1 MSRSRALVMSIAALW
16 LILPARPAPAQMRT
30 LVDAFGSVDYAHGRS
45 VIQVGSWVKFRL
57 SGTGASGV
65 ANEYTSTLLIAGEEE
80 FWGEDCFWVETHT
93 RMSGG
98 QLVPAATLVSFAI
111 FDDSL
116 AIPSATIYQRKR
128 ITEADENGR
137 PLQQLMLRAEGV
149 VKSREPLGPGFTW
162 RVDTLGTDTVRTAKG
177 DFVCLVVRREQ
188 GVGQT
193 AQSTDSTQYTEI
205 RKRSTTY
212 ISLDVP
218 VTRAAREVF
227 ETETTRRTWLTGR
240 SRDAGPLRI
249 IERVSST
256 AELLDFG
263 TSGVEA
269 MAVPEHLR
277 RPLAEQRAAK
287 AKPARPRAGAA
298 PAEPVRR

>member
-1 MSRSRALVMSIAALW
+1 
-16 LILPARPAPAQMRT
+16 MRT

-65 ANEYTSTLLIAGEEE
+65 TDEYTSTLLIAGEEE
-80 FWGEDCFWVETHT
+80 FWGEECFWVETHT

-116 AIPSATIYQRKR
+116 AIPSANIYQRKR
-128 ITEADENGR
+128 IAEADENGR
-137 PLQQLMLRAEGV
+137 PLQQLMLRAEGA
-149 VKSREPLGPGFTW
+149 VKSRDPSAPGSPGWWTPSGPT
-162 RVDTLGTDTVRTAKG
+162 RCAP
-177 DFVCLVVRREQ
+177 RRATSSAWWCAGEQ

-205 RKRSTTY
+205 RKRRTTY

-240 SRDAGPLRI
+240 SQDAGPLRI
-249 IERVSST
+249 IERDSST

-269 MAVPEHLR
+269 LMVPEHLR